1 MFKRIFLAAAA
12 IGALVI
18 AAALPTDA
26 SAHWRHRCGYGAYY
40 AGPPV
45 YAGGYYPTRA
55 YYGNPYYYGRYYGGP
70 YYRRAYYGGY
80 YGAYYRPG
88 VRVYVGW

>member
-1 MFKRIFLAAAA
+1 
-12 IGALVI
+12 
-18 AAALPTDA
+18 
-26 SAHWRHRCGYGAYY
+26 
-40 AGPPV
+40 V
-45 YAGGYYPTRA
+45 YAGGYYPVRA
-55 YYGNPYYYGRYYGGP
+55 FYGNPYYYGGYYGGP